1 MSAQNRSLSGA
12 ASGVLGFIG
21 MSALAGVLVTAAVT
35 PAIAVTGMAASNGIT
50 MFENIPPDY
59 LQIKPFAQKSN
70 LYAVYNG
77 EPPRLMASFFED
89 NRENVTWENLGQSV
103 KDAAV
108 AGEDPRFYDHG
119 GVDLQG
125 TIRGAVETYIGGN
138 TQGGSSITQQ
148 YVKNVLISN
157 GVQAAKTEEE
167 KQAAYDAVTESE
179 GKEGVTRKLKE
190 MKYAIA
196 LEKQYTKDQILLGY
210 LNVAAFGGRVYGIE
224 AAAKYYYGVSNTQL
238 TVAQAA
244 SLIAIVNFPPREA
257 PPRRPPRERDERREH
272 RRRRRQPGALRRDER
287 ASRLHL
293 EEHADREEDQP
304 GGLRRRDR
312 RADPAEHPAAEHR
325 LPDGR

>member
-50 MFENIPPDY
+50 MFENIPPTTCRSSRSRRSRTST
-59 LQIKPFAQKSN
+59 PCTTAS
-70 LYAVYNG
+70 
-77 EPPRLMASFFED
+77 PRLMASFFED

-224 AAAKYYYGVSNTQL
+224 
-238 TVAQAA
+238 
-244 SLIAIVNFPPREA
+244 
-257 PPRRPPRERDERREH
+257 
-272 RRRRRQPGALRRDER
+272 RRRSTTT
-287 ASRLHL
+287 AS
-293 EEHADREEDQP
+293 P
-304 GGLRRRDR
+304 T
-312 RADPAEHPAAEHR
+312 PS
-325 LPDGR
+325 